1 MSLGRFIKN
10 YKPLPWLWKVPVARC
25 LHVGKGGLPRHGCP
39 ESRRP
44 APADPSP
51 GHRHPEQPPFRKKK
65 QKALKKRYE
74 INKTQ
79 GPLRLDQLPE
89 LTGRPGRNKHSLPK
103 GSFPALGTN
112 TRSDYPGW
120 FIYLS
125 RLLTWRLNAGTGIG
139 VLPGVLLFEE
149 IPGSLPFLFVIA
161 GANLTSSVI
170 GRTWLITLDLQCRRW
185 PNSLQRTARLLFCG
199 FIYSL
204 Y

>member
-1 MSLGRFIKN
+1 MPES
-10 YKPLPWLWKVPVARC
+10 P
-25 LHVGKGGLPRHGCP
+25 GGLHLQT
-39 ESRRP
+39 P
-44 APADPSP
+44 ARGTGTQSSP
-51 GHRHPEQPPFRKKK
+51 HFAKKT
-65 QKALKKRYE
+65 QKALKKHYE

-79 GPLRLDQLPE
+79 GPLRLAKLSE
-89 LTGRPGRNKHSLPK
+89 LNGRPGRNKHSLPK
-103 GSFPALGTN
+103 CSFPALGTN

-149 IPGSLPFLFVIA
+149 TTGSLLFLFVIP

-170 GRTWLITLDLQCRRW
+170 GRPWLITLDPQFRHW
-185 PNSLQRTARLLFCG
+185 PKNLKHTARLFFYG

-204 Y
+204 YWRYFSFFSP